1 MGWIVGLLKK
11 EPQAP
16 RFFGAYAQSALGTG
30 AGYVAIVLVAYERY
44 RSPLAISLI
53 LLADI
58 APPMVLGPL
67 FGAAVDRWSRR
78 FAAIAADTLR
88 AAAFAGIALTDSFAA
103 TFVLAIVAGCGTALW
118 KPAVMAGL
126 PSVVSRERLPAAT
139 ALYGALTEI
148 GYVVGPGLAAVV
160 LLFTGSGVLLAAN
173 AATFAASALLLSTL
187 SFGGRVAPTGELQ
200 DSSSLLRAAR
210 RGIGVAAHTPAVRTV
225 IVAASSILFFG
236 GLINVAELLFAN
248 QLGAGKTGYALLVTV
263 SGVAI
268 AIGSLMGKSGGVMR
282 VLQRRFLTG
291 IGLFAAGMVAASAS
305 PVFAGVAIGV
315 ALGGLGNGMVIV
327 FQRLILQRSVDEE
340 LLGRVFGV
348 QVALDGAAFTVSY
361 LMAAGLLQLMGPR
374 GLFIVAGAGA
384 TVVALGT
391 AWVMRSA
398 WPSVEPAAEAGSQQS
413 PEVGTE
419 EVLAAVGS
427 SELR

>member
-1 MGWIVGLLKK
+1 
-11 EPQAP
+11 
-16 RFFGAYAQSALGTG
+16 
-30 AGYVAIVLVAYERY
+30 
-44 RSPLAISLI
+44 
-53 LLADI
+53 
-58 APPMVLGPL
+58 
-67 FGAAVDRWSRR
+67 
-78 FAAIAADTLR
+78 
-88 AAAFAGIALTDSFAA
+88 
-103 TFVLAIVAGCGTALW
+103 VLAIVAGCGTALW